1 MIATVSNY
9 SIDLEHLEAIY
20 MDERG
25 GDWGYYVI
33 LVLKPTMQYVKNPG
47 TNKWELHH
55 ANTIIEQPCIE
66 SESMEATYNHWVKL
80 WQEYKDFIND
90 QQFDE

>member
-1 MIATVSNY
+1 
-9 SIDLEHLEAIY
+9 
-20 MDERG
+20 
-25 GDWGYYVI
+25 
-33 LVLKPTMQYVKNPG
+33 MQYVKNPG
-47 TNKWELHH
+47 KNKWELHH

-66 SESMEATYNHWVKL
+66 SESMEAKYNRWVKL

>member
-1 MIATVSNY
+1 MIATVSDY

>member
-20 MDERG
+20 MDERR

>member
-1 MIATVSNY
+1 MIATVLDY

-33 LVLKPTMQYVKNPG
+33 LVLKPTMQYVKNPE
-47 TNKWELHH
+47 TNEWELHH